1 VGEVA
6 YKSTLLTSSR
16 IHLVFYVS
24 LLKRDIGNSTVE
36 LELVIYY
43 VWKALVVLAH
53 KEVLKGNET
62 IIHVFDAL
70 EG

>member
-1 VGEVA
+1 
-6 YKSTLLTSSR
+6 
-16 IHLVFYVS
+16 VFYVS